1 MAKKRN
7 PHSSFVIRHS
17 SLEMSHLIAPSL
29 LSANFL
35 NLEKDITMLN
45 QSEADWFHLDI
56 MDGLFVPN
64 ISFGFPIIEKVRKAT
79 HKVLDVHLMIVDP
92 ERYLERFKKA
102 GADIISIHME
112 ACKNPIEALK
122 TIRSL
127 DAKAGIVIN
136 PGTSVSVLAEV
147 IGETD
152 MVLLM
157 SVNPGFGGQS
167 FMPQTIS
174 KIAELKEMITSRQL
188 KVLIE
193 VDGGIDLQN
202 APALVHSGVDIL
214 VAGNSIFTSPD
225 PALTIHQLKTII

>member
-1 MAKKRN
+1 
-7 PHSSFVIRHS
+7 
-17 SLEMSHLIAPSL
+17 MSHLVAPSL

-45 QSEADWFHLDI
+45 RSEADWFHLDV
-56 MDGLFVPN
+56 MDGVFVPN
-64 ISFGFPIIEKVRKAT
+64 ISFGFPIIEKIRKAT
-79 HKVLDVHLMIVDP
+79 TKVLDVHLMIVDP

-112 ACKNPIEALK
+112 ACKDPLQALK

-127 DAKAGIVIN
+127 GAKAGIVIN
-136 PGTSVSVLAEV
+136 PGTPVNVLSPV
-147 IGETD
+147 IGEAD

-167 FMPQTIS
+167 FRQGTLE
-174 KIAELKEMITSRQL
+174 KIAALKQMILSL
-188 KVLIE
+188 NPGVMIE
-193 VDGGIDLQN
+193 VDGGIDLLN

-214 VAGNSIFTSPD
+214 VAGNTVFASAD
-225 PALTIHQLKTII
+225 PLQTIHRLKTIA

>member
-1 MAKKRN
+1 
-7 PHSSFVIRHS
+7 
-17 SLEMSHLIAPSL
+17 MSYLVAPSL

-35 NLEKDITMLN
+35 NLEKDILMLN

-79 HKVLDVHLMIVDP
+79 KKVLDVHLMIVDP
-92 ERYLERFKKA
+92 ERYLERFRKA
-102 GADIISIHME
+102 GSDIISIHME

-127 DAKAGIVIN
+127 GAKAGIVIN
-136 PGTSVSVLAEV
+136 PGTPVSVLTDV
-147 IGETD
+147 IGVAD
-152 MVLLM
+152 LVLLM

-167 FMPQTIS
+167 FMPGTIG
-174 KIAELKEMITSRQL
+174 KIAEIKQMITSRKL
-188 KVLIE
+188 NVLVE

-202 APALVHSGVDIL
+202 APALVKSGVDIL
-214 VAGNSIFTSPD
+214 VAGNSIFASFD
-225 PALTIHQLKTII
+225 PALTIHQLKTIC